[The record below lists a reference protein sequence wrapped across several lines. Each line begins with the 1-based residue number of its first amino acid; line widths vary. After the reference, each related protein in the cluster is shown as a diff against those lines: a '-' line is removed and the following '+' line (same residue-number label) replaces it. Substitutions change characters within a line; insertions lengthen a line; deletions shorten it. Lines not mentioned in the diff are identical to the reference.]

1 MKRLFRLIVR
11 LKWFEDAMFER
22 MNEKAKEESKE
33 EVTQEAP
40 FLFTFYTEVIAID
53 PIDGQLKKWEGV
65 IIEANS
71 EKEAQVIINDNGFG
85 YCRISKTKINYS
97 DFVLDSEKPSL
108 N

>member
-1 MKRLFRLIVR
+1 MKALFKLITR

-22 MNEKAKEESKE
+22 INEKSKE
-33 EVTQEAP
+33 EATQETP
-40 FLFTFYTEVIAID
+40 FLFTFYTEITAID

-65 IIEANS
+65 IVEANS
-71 EKEAQVIINDNGFG
+71 EKEAQAIINDNGFG